1 MPAPVQKARSVMHP
15 AGESLA
21 EVYTQALMG
30 LAADDAQAQE
40 LLDELGGVVGLL
52 DEVDGFEELLVGSGA
67 TPRHRQELVDRIFAG
82 RLSPLMDSFLG
93 VLAGHGRMFLL
104 RAVYRHLELLLK
116 RRRGQV
122 DVRLVTAFPLEPPQR
137 EAVLASLRQA
147 LRAQPV
153 LAATVDRRLLG
164 GLVLYVGDRM
174 MDASVSGQLRRLSR
188 QLTDS
193 LGSRAVQRI
202 AREWEI

>member
-1 MPAPVQKARSVMHP
+1 MHP

-52 DEVDGFEELLVGSGA
+52 DEVDGFEELLVGAGA

-93 VLAGHGRMFLL
+93 VLGGHNRMFLL
-104 RAVYRHLELLLK
+104 RAIHRRLEVLLK

-122 DVRLVTAFPLEPPQR
+122 DVRLVTAFALEPPQR
-137 EAVLASLRQA
+137 EAVLTSLRQA
-147 LRAQPV
+147 LRAEPV

-188 QLTDS
+188 QLSDS
-193 LGSRAVQRI
+193 LGSRAAQRI
-202 AREWEI
+202 AREWES